1 MISDSVMNLMMEL
14 ITLSFVIPVV
24 LIAVWKMR
32 TRASL
37 MPVLAGAVTYLV
49 FAVVLQSVPDM
60 IFLQLV
66 HQNIW
71 LQTLYTAVTTAL
83 LGGIGTYLAFRYFLT
98 KYPGCEAAVS
108 YGLGYACL
116 DCIAVLGIGNIQ
128 NYTFAQ
134 MINRKQID
142 ALLESVASDRAAV
155 ASYQALVKTLKN
167 MDRME
172 LILSGVEQLLFLFLQ
187 TALAILIF
195 YAVRKAGQIR
205 YLWIAMAMQALVIF
219 LTAFYK
225 TALLSRLPVL
235 LCILILT
242 AGVIRLAFRLYKSFP
257 KQEKIVTEKHAG
269 WEYAGKKLNAEQEE
283 DVHE

>member
-1 MISDSVMNLMMEL
+1 MISDSVMNVMMEL

-32 TRASL
+32 TRTSL
-37 MPVLAGAVTYLV
+37 VPVLAGAVTYLV
-49 FAVVLQSVPDM
+49 FAVILQSVPDVL
-60 IFLQLV
+60 FSQLV

-71 LQTLYTAVTTAL
+71 LQTGYTALTTAL
-83 LGGIGTYLAFRYFLT
+83 LGGIGTYLTFRFFLL
-98 KYPGCEAAVS
+98 KYPGCEIAVS

-116 DCIAVLGIGNIQ
+116 DCIAVLGIQNIQ
-128 NYTFAQ
+128 NYAFAQ

-142 ALLESVASDRAAV
+142 ALLESVASDQAAV

-167 MDRME
+167 TNRME
-172 LILSGVEQLLFLFLQ
+172 LILAGIEQLIFLFLQ
-187 TALAILIF
+187 VALAVLIF

-205 YLWIAMAMQALVIF
+205 FLWIAMAMQALVIF

-225 TALLSRLPVL
+225 TALLPRLPVL

-242 AGVIRLAFRLYKSFP
+242 VGVIQLAFRLYKSFP
-257 KQEKIVTEKHAG
+257 KQEEVVTGNHAG

-283 DVHE
+283 DRHE